1 MFQTRKTSR
10 GYEFEC
16 QHGSAECFGN
26 KVHACAIDKVGD
38 ELTSLKLVSCMME
51 DSGNIE
57 GVGHEVSLLIFP
69 TLRKFTL
76 GLFDFKIK
84 STTSCTCTT
93 RVNLQFMCQLI

>member
-26 KVHACAIDKVGD
+26 KVHACAINQVQD

-57 GVGHEVSLLIFP
+57 GVGHEVSLL
-69 TLRKFTL
+69 
-76 GLFDFKIK
+76 LFYF
-84 STTSCTCTT
+84 
-93 RVNLQFMCQLI
+93 CQYK